1 METFIQYALYLV
13 ILVGLAIPLGAYIAK
28 VMDGEKVFLS
38 PVLKPCEKLVYK
50 MMRIKPEE
58 DMSAKKYIL
67 SAVSFNVIGFVILF
81 FILKFQNLLP
91 FNPQHYEGQSWH
103 LAFNTATSFMTNTNW
118 QAYSAENPSGGLS
131 YFSQFMGLTVQNFV
145 SAACGIA
152 VLFAIIRGF
161 IRVKQKGIGN
171 FWADLTRTVIYILLP
186 LCIISTVVLMGRG
199 VVQTFDEY
207 DTVQLLEPIALDEE
221 GNIIE
226 GALVDRETGVVTLDG
241 EEIEAA
247 QIVTEQV
254 VPLGPGASQISMKQ
268 LGTNGGGFFGLNST
282 HPFENPDAFTN
293 LIEMVY
299 LLLIPVAL
307 CFTFGRNVK
316 DKRQGVAIFLAMFI
330 MLVVSLSVCAVN
342 EQNGTPQLAQNG
354 EVAVDSTEIDGY
366 STAGGNMEG
375 KETRFGIASSVTWAA
390 WTTAASNGS
399 VNSMHD
405 SYTPLGGL
413 VPMLLM
419 QLGEVVFGGV
429 GCGLYG
435 MLAFAI
441 LAVLIAGLMVGRTPE
456 YLGKKI
462 EPFEMK
468 MAVLC
473 CLATPLVILVGSG
486 IATLLPSTVDSL
498 NNAGAHGLSEI
509 LYAYSSGG
517 GNNGSAFAGFNAN
530 TPFINVSI
538 GLVMWGARFIPMITM
553 LLIAGSMAK
562 KKKVATTAGTLSTCN
577 GLFIFLLIFVVLL
590 IGALSFFPALSLGP
604 IAEFFQMIG

>member
-226 GALVDRETGVVTLDG
+226 GHWW
-241 EEIEAA
+241 
-247 QIVTEQV
+247 TEKQV
-254 VPLGPGASQISMKQ
+254 
-268 LGTNGGGFFGLNST
+268 
-282 HPFENPDAFTN
+282 
-293 LIEMVY
+293 
-299 LLLIPVAL
+299 LLLW
-307 CFTFGRNVK
+307 
-316 DKRQGVAIFLAMFI
+316 
-330 MLVVSLSVCAVN
+330 
-342 EQNGTPQLAQNG
+342 
-354 EVAVDSTEIDGY
+354 
-366 STAGGNMEG
+366 ME
-375 KETRFGIASSVTWAA
+375 
-390 WTTAASNGS
+390 
-399 VNSMHD
+399 
-405 SYTPLGGL
+405 
-413 VPMLLM
+413 
-419 QLGEVVFGGV
+419 
-429 GCGLYG
+429 
-435 MLAFAI
+435 
-441 LAVLIAGLMVGRTPE
+441 
-456 YLGKKI
+456 KK
-462 EPFEMK
+462 
-468 MAVLC
+468 LRRHR
-473 CLATPLVILVGSG
+473 S
-486 IATLLPSTVDSL
+486 
-498 NNAGAHGLSEI
+498 
-509 LYAYSSGG
+509 
-517 GNNGSAFAGFNAN
+517 
-530 TPFINVSI
+530 
-538 GLVMWGARFIPMITM
+538 
-553 LLIAGSMAK
+553 
-562 KKKVATTAGTLSTCN
+562 
-577 GLFIFLLIFVVLL
+577 
-590 IGALSFFPALSLGP
+590 
-604 IAEFFQMIG
+604 